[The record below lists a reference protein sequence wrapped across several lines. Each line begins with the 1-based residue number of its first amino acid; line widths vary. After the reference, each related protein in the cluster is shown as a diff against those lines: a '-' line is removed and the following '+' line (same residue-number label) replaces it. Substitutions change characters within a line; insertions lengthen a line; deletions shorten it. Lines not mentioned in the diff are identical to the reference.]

1 MQELLAKARAKL
13 SSLQMQDVYD
23 AMRKNGDVTGVAYCY
38 KKVVV
43 TYKNGAKGVFQMW
56 E

>member
-13 SSLQMQDVYD
+13 SSLQMQDIYN
-23 AMRKNGDVTGVAYCY
+23 AMELHGELLGVAYCY
-38 KKVVV
+38 QKVVI
-43 TYKNGAKGVFQMW
+43 TYEDKTKQVFQMW